1 MGKFLL
7 PPQLSLEF
15 RRDRFWGPYYIN
27 SVEYV
32 SFSPGTKIVLFAD
45 DMLLYRPIVCTNDEQ
60 LLQSDVDLLAAWVS
74 EHHLSLN
81 TNKCKY
87 MVISRRLC
95 STNNTLSSMTILYGI
110 PFEKVSSFKY
120 LGVIIDSRLS
130 WSEHLKKITV
140 KAKRLHVVGWL
151 YRQYYQFASS
161 EVL

>member
-27 SVEYV
+27 SVDV

-45 DMLLYRPIVCTNDEQ
+45 DMLLYRPIVCTNDKQ

-87 MVISRRLC
+87 MVISRRPC
-95 STNNTLSSMTILYGI
+95 STNNTLSSMTIYGI

-130 WSEHLKKITV
+130 EHLKKITV
-140 KAKRLHVVGWL
+140 KAKRLVGWL
-151 YRQYYQFASS
+151 YRQYYQFANS